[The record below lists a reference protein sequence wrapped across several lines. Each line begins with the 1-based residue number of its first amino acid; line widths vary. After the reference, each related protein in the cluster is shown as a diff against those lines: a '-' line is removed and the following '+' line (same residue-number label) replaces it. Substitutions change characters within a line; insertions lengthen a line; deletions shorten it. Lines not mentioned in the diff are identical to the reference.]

1 MQVLF
6 LQTVKGVG
14 KKDELREV
22 SDGYALNFL
31 IPNKKAIRA
40 TAEVIAARDTQKIT
54 EGKAREHQIEK
65 VQSLLK
71 QLEGKAVS
79 LSLPKN
85 EKGQLYQAVHEQ
97 EIVNHVK
104 KAHDLFIP
112 KDLFKKPFPTIKH
125 VGKHHV
131 PLAWE
136 HMQSFL
142 IVEIV

>member
-6 LQTVKGVG
+6 IQTVKGVG
-14 KKDELREV
+14 KKDELKQV
-22 SDGYALNFL
+22 ADGYALNFL

-40 TAEVIAARDTQKIT
+40 TPEVIAARDTQKIT

-65 VQSLLK
+65 IQSLLK
-71 QLEGKAVS
+71 QLEGKSVT

-97 EIVNHVK
+97 EIVNQVK
-104 KAHDLFIP
+104 KTHDIFIP
-112 KDLFKKPFPTIKH
+112 KDLFQKPFPTIKH
-125 VGKHHV
+125 VGKHHI

-136 HMQSFL
+136 QFKSFV
-142 IVEIV
+142 IVEII